1 MGSIAPHSA
10 WMVGP
15 SERAIKIERGLN
27 IRGNVS
33 AIAKKGR
40 GQIIGVVQGMTARCF
55 VPRPVQPETVK
66 NQPLRRQNKRR
77 VARLPINAK
86 TDQSLSGS
94 IELA

>member
-1 MGSIAPHSA
+1 
-10 WMVGP
+10 
-15 SERAIKIERGLN
+15 
-27 IRGNVS
+27 
-33 AIAKKGR
+33 
-40 GQIIGVVQGMTARCF
+40 MTARCF
-55 VPRPVQPETVK
+55 VPRPVQPEPVK